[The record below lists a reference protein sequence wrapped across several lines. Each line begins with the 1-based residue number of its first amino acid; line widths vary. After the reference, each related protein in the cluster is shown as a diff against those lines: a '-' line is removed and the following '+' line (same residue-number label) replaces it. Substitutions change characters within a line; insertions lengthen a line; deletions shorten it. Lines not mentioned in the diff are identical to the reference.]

1 MRKGFQNY
9 GIVWLLAVVL
19 FNVIAFA
26 IPSTVMINKFEASYW
41 VGYVFVMVAFI
52 GQAICS
58 YIFFEDSDNPNKV
71 FLNLPIITISYSA
84 LTVSTIAGILCM
96 IIPFIPVWFSA
107 IVCMFIFV
115 IYMAAIAKAKTS
127 GEIVSEIDNKVK
139 EKTLFIK
146 SLTIDLE
153 TLEMKAKNADI
164 KKEVS
169 KIKDV
174 CRYSDPM
181 SSSALNGVE
190 SQITMRFSAL
200 ETAVENNDCFTV
212 KNICEEMNVLLADR
226 NKKCKLLK

>member
-1 MRKGFQNY
+1 MKKGFKYY

-19 FNVIAFA
+19 FNVISFA
-26 IPSTVMINKFEASYW
+26 IPSTIMIGKFEGTYW
-41 VGYVFVMVAFI
+41 VGYIFVMIAFI
-52 GQAICS
+52 GQAACS
-58 YIFFEDSDNPNKV
+58 YKFFKDTDNSNKV
-71 FLNLPIITISYSA
+71 FLNLPIIT
-84 LTVSTIAGILCM
+84 VSTVVGILCM
-96 IIPFIPVWFSA
+96 IIPFIPVWIGAILCVLIFVMYATA
-107 IVCMFIFV
+107 IV
-115 IYMAAIAKAKTS
+115 KATAV
-127 GEIVSEIDNKVK
+127 GEIVSDIDNKIK

-169 KIKDV
+169 KIKDA

-190 SQITMRFSAL
+190 SQITMRFNAL
-200 ETAVENNDCFTV
+200 ETAVENNDCFSV